1 MIFKVIYDMRERK
14 FEFGGLVNLIDWLT
28 IESAA
33 AAAEASAAAAAAPD
47 WILRL
52 CFAHIDICDKTEQ
65 LHNFN
70 ELGICTNQEALLK
83 KEKR

>member
-33 AAAEASAAAAAAPD
+33 AAAEASAAAAAPD
-47 WILRL
+47 WILPL
-52 CFAHIDICDKTEQ
+52 YFAHIDTCDKTEQ

-70 ELGICTNQEALLK
+70 ELGSCTNQEALLK